1 MCIKIEIYECDSGN
15 ALQSLSNRIIPTM
28 EDGNYLTSP
37 LGLFFTLCT
46 LLGSGGAKSNTGLQ
60 IAKALHIQ
68 SCQLVQDD
76 TSLEGCAVQATLLYS
91 SVLNSLT
98 KEVTEIDA
106 DKRKVIT
113 VAHGIF
119 IRENSQVGE
128 EFQRQLMDSFHQRV
142 YKVNFADQNSTMK
155 SINEWVENKTNGLI
169 PQFFNTPEEVIPN
182 SFLSLFSVFHFKD
195 VWEVPF
201 MNDFTELAT
210 FEVSLQRQ
218 IQVNL
223 MSNEEE
229 LDYGDFTS
237 EGFQMISKSLKNT
250 RFTFIAILP
259 KIKWNIQSISGFLNG
274 SMSLEQYI
282 KKLENNMVSLKLPRF
297 SLESTS
303 NLIEVLKSI
312 GVTDLFSPDK
322 ADLSGI
328 TGERNIYVTN
338 FQQKNI
344 IRVDEIGI
352 AAGSVANMVM
362 IPLSAARN
370 PIEFHATHPFICFVY
385 DRQLKISLF
394 TAYVA
399 EPSE

>member
-68 SCQLVQDD
+68 SNQLDQDD
-76 TSLEGCAVQATLLYS
+76 TSLEGCAVQATFLYS

-119 IRENSQVGE
+119 IAENSQVEE
-128 EFQRQLMDSFHQRV
+128 EFQRQLMDSFDQRV

-274 SMSLEQYI
+274 SMPLEQYI

-303 NLIEVLKSI
+303 NLIEVLQSI

-394 TAYVA
+394 TAYVV